1 MATQETEFELTAV
14 DSPEDNLVTQSD
26 ADEGA
31 RSTEALLSNR
41 NAVPVKKRRR
51 YPQNQRPFCR
61 SVPLDN
67 AKLSSL

>member
-1 MATQETEFELTAV
+1 MATQETEFDLTAV

-31 RSTEALLSNR
+31 QSTEAASIKPKR
-41 NAVPVKKRRR
+41 RTRKKRRR
-51 YPQNQRPFCR
+51 YPSEPEAVLPQR
-61 SVPLDN
+61 SLDN